1 MTDPN
6 PPAAPG
12 LGGPPFVSAKDS
24 AIRRRVAIGT
34 SVNMVGKAIR
44 TLTWFFLTA
53 FIVNQLG
60 PTQYGVWVL
69 VGSVASYG
77 SLLDLGVAGAVVKY
91 VAQHMAS
98 GDPASAARII
108 STALWVYIGLGLIAL
123 LAALAVAPLFSS
135 FFRIPEGQA
144 GMAQAVVVLTG
155 VSLAISIPSTAAP
168 SVLLGLQRYDVLNL
182 ISTVSTLVSAVA
194 IVVVLLLGGGLIGMV
209 ALNIPIALATQAV
222 SVAAIRRLVPALR
235 FGLRGASLGA
245 VKSIIAYSS
254 FSFGFQIAGLLQRQT
269 DEMVIGRFLA
279 ISAVTPY
286 AIGRRASE
294 FVLLVTDQFMRVLL
308 PLASQL
314 DAEAD
319 RERLRGL
326 YLTSTRLTLAL
337 SLPIGA
343 ALIVLAEPL
352 IVAWLGP
359 QYLDAAPILIVLTAS
374 SMIGLTQ
381 WPAGAI
387 LQGMARHQVIA
398 VSALLTGVANL
409 IISVILVQRIGV
421 LGVALGTLI
430 PTVVETL
437 VFVLPYTTRR
447 LDVRLL
453 DVWRS
458 CFVPALLPVIPAVLV
473 MYGIRELIGP
483 TTLVAV
489 GVIAVAGGLT
499 YGLLYLRF
507 GAGPLERDLVA
518 TIWRQIRTRRLTRAP
533 VDDVPPAVAPRNGG

>member
-1 MTDPN
+1 M
-6 PPAAPG
+6 
-12 LGGPPFVSAKDS
+12 LGKG
-24 AIRRRVAIGT
+24 
-34 SVNMVGKAIR
+34 IR

-53 FIVNQLG
+53 FIVHQLG

-77 SLLDLGVAGAVVKY
+77 SLLDLGLAGAVVKY

-123 LAALAVAPLFSS
+123 LGALAVAPLFSA
-135 FFRIPEGQA
+135 FFGIPEGQA

-182 ISTVSTLVSAVA
+182 ISTVSTLVSAAA

-269 DEMVIGRFLA
+269 DEMVVGRFLA

-319 RERLRGL
+319 RERLRGM
-326 YLTSTRLTLAL
+326 YLASTRLTLAL

-343 ALIVLAEPL
+343 TLIVLAEPF
-352 IVAWLGP
+352 IVAWVGP
-359 QYLDAAPILIVLTAS
+359 AYVDAAPILIVLTLAS
-374 SMIGLTQ
+374 MVGLSQ
-381 WPAGAI
+381 WPASVI
-387 LQGMARHQVIA
+387 LQGMARHQLIA
-398 VSALLTGVANL
+398 VSSLLTGAANL
-409 IISVILVQRIGV
+409 LVSIILVQQIGV
-421 LGVALGTLI
+421 IGVAIGTLV
-430 PTVVETL
+430 PTAVESFA
-437 VFVLPYTTRR
+437 VVLPYSS
-447 LDVRLL
+447 RLL
-453 DVWRS
+453 GFSIQHVLRQ
-458 CFVPALLPVIPAVLV
+458 CFIPALAPVIPSALV
-473 MYGIRELIGP
+473 TYALREVIVPSSLFTVGVTASAGLAMYGI
-483 TTLVAV
+483 V
-489 GVIAVAGGLT
+489 
-499 YGLLYLRF
+499 YLLF
-507 GAGPLERDLVA
+507 GAGPLERDLLA
-518 TIWRQIRTRRLTRAP
+518 TAWQRLRRRTLK
-533 VDDVPPAVAPRNGG
+533 GGMS